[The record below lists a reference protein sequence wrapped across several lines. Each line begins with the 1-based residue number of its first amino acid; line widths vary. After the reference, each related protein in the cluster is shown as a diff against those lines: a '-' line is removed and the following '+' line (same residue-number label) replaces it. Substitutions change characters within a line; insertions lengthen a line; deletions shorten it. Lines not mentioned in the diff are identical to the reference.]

1 MTNAAEIRRLE
12 RVKRA
17 VRRLLQSLSRLPAR
31 PSGLR
36 LRVERVTGIE
46 PAWPAWKA
54 GALPLSYTRETV
66 GGNAPLAPTSPADQD
81 PRVAVRVERS
91 AWPIRRA
98 AQARRGW
105 SEVARRVPKSGLCGA
120 DPCTDEHPAA
130 GQRQVR
136 NRRWRRIRVS
146 TSSVYNSAA
155 HGLTGGGVT
164 NDQPALVSLVDR
176 LGHEY
181 AEAGRPGVIVVPPE
195 EDSNQDAATVWRS
208 GLADRRRH
216 AGALPARE
224 PRRSHAPDL
233 ADVVHHRPA
242 RRRTGQPPGRLHLG
256 LLPGRW
262 LRDAT
267 GRVRPGGQG
276 SGPA

>member
-1 MTNAAEIRRLE
+1 MLGSRRDRFMTYAAEIRRLE

-81 PRVAVRVERS
+81 PRVAVRIERS

-105 SEVARRVPKSGLCGA
+105 WEVARENSEVRLCAMLTPGRMSTLGSA
-120 DPCTDEHPAA
+120 DAP
-130 GQRQVR
+130 
-136 NRRWRRIRVS
+136 
-146 TSSVYNSAA
+146 
-155 HGLTGGGVT
+155 
-164 NDQPALVSLVDR
+164 DR
-176 LGHEY
+176 TRPPTPPRPLR
-181 AEAGRPGVIVVPPE
+181 GRPLRRGARRP
-195 EDSNQDAATVWRS
+195 
-208 GLADRRRH
+208 RRR
-216 AGALPARE
+216 APGMRRPPPASRCTATGRRRTGHG
-224 PRRSHAPDL
+224 PRI
-233 ADVVHHRPA
+233 RPA
-242 RRRTGQPPGRLHLG
+242 RRGPRRGPTRRRPAAWDEHGF
-256 LLPGRW
+256 
-262 LRDAT
+262 A
-267 GRVRPGGQG
+267 VPGGHG
-276 SGPA
+276 CAAPSSAYT